1 MNLHSYIDLYQLL
14 DDRTLT
20 HENNRAFALENDLQ
34 VQSSLQMLVAWVK
47 AHQNSLPS
55 PTQSTQFCKYLYVVS
70 LVLGVLALVLGV
82 VTGIGLLSYSGKE
95 PVNLIYFLAVAVF
108 IPLFTMLLAL
118 FSMLRANQAQSLLVH
133 VSPAYWMEKIVGF
146 FSQEARVTLSKLKI
160 NPLLLNWLVVKRSQ
174 LLALLFAIGL
184 LLALL
189 GIVATKDIAF
199 AWSTTI
205 QVSPEQF
212 HAFLETLSL
221 PWSGVFPSAVPSV
234 DLIEQ
239 SQYFRLGEKLD
250 SGMVANAAKLG
261 EWWKFLA
268 CATLFYAIVWRFGMW
283 LLASFGFHRALKK
296 SLMSLEGVERLL
308 YEMKTPLV
316 TTTASKQ
323 ELTFTPETHHYSR
336 VLQIVDP
343 RYKITLGWAMSKND
357 IVILNDS
364 MQVGSEHTFDIGGT
378 NTLYEDE
385 EIISRLQGEVLLYVK
400 SWEPPTMDLMDALSA
415 IITQVDK
422 ITLLPVG
429 TKADSYIPTSREL
442 NIWERKIQLLDHPKV
457 WLCRIN

>member
-1 MNLHSYIDLYQLL
+1 
-14 DDRTLT
+14 
-20 HENNRAFALENDLQ
+20 
-34 VQSSLQMLVAWVK
+34 
-47 AHQNSLPS
+47 
-55 PTQSTQFCKYLYVVS
+55 
-70 LVLGVLALVLGV
+70 
-82 VTGIGLLSYSGKE
+82 
-95 PVNLIYFLAVAVF
+95 
-108 IPLFTMLLAL
+108 
-118 FSMLRANQAQSLLVH
+118 MLRANQAQSLLVH

-146 FSQEARVTLSKLKI
+146 FSQEVRVTLSKLKI
-160 NPLLLNWLVVKRSQ
+160 NPLLLNWLVIKRSQ

-205 QVSPEQF
+205 QVSPKQF
-212 HAFLETLSL
+212 HTFLETLSW
-221 PWSGVFPSAVPSV
+221 PWSSVFPSAVPSV

-268 CATLFYAIVWRFGMW
+268 CATLFYAIVLRFGMW
-283 LLASFGFHRALKK
+283 LLALFGFDRALKK

-308 YEMKTPLV
+308 YEMTTPLV
-316 TTTASKQ
+316 TTTAPRQ
-323 ELTFTPETHHYSR
+323 ELTFTPETHEYSR
-336 VLQIVDP
+336 VLQTVDP
-343 RYKITLGWAMSKND
+343 HYKITLGWAMSKND

-364 MQVGSEHTFDIGGT
+364 MQVGSEHSFDIGGT
-378 NTLYEDE
+378 NTLNEDE
-385 EIISRLQGEVLLYVK
+385 EIISGLQGEVLLYVK

-429 TKADSYIPTSREL
+429 TKADNYMPTSREL